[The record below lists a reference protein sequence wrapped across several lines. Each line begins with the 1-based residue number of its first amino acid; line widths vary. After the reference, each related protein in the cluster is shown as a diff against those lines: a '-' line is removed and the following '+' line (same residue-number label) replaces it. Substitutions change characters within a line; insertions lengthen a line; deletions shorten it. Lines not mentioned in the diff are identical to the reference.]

1 MLKRRVH
8 WFCIKYRRYIN
19 LDFWG
24 ITSIAI
30 ITITFLDLCYFI
42 SKNENEST
50 TFTEFMKNMPSAS
63 SISNGNNKN
72 RETNLSSNHF
82 YRSIPI
88 LPEFGNY
95 SENLKM
101 ALYDIYNRS
110 FKELSKCK

>member
-1 MLKRRVH
+1 MLKRRFH
-8 WFCIKYRRYIN
+8 LFCIKYRRYIN

-30 ITITFLDLCYFI
+30 ITVTVLDLCYFI
-42 SKNENEST
+42 NTKNENEST
-50 TFTEFMKNMPSAS
+50 SFTEFIKNMPALS
-63 SISNGNNKN
+63 KN

>member
-30 ITITFLDLCYFI
+30 ITVTFLDLCYFI

-50 TFTEFMKNMPSAS
+50 NFTKFMENIPAL
-63 SISNGNNKN
+63 SISHANKN
-72 RETNLSSNHF
+72 RENNLSSNHF